1 MMEQV
6 QVDLLDSSSQRFKWE
21 ENVFRYEL
29 SVMDAFSRLL
39 VESFAKKK
47 SLVKW
52 LDKLL
57 RRFKQN
63 KQKAPDTWTK
73 EWLASIKKGKNSRV

>member
-1 MMEQV
+1 
-6 QVDLLDSSSQRFKWE
+6 
-21 ENVFRYEL
+21 
-29 SVMDAFSRLL
+29 MDAFSRLL
-39 VESFAKKK
+39 VESFAKRK